1 MLYENKQYYS
11 EGKTM
16 AKKQF
21 KAESKKLLDL
31 MINSIYTN
39 REIFLRELISNC
51 SDAIDKR
58 HFMSLTDSKMAAEF
72 SITLV
77 PDKAARTLAITD
89 NGCGMNKSEMENNLG
104 TIAKSGTLEFK
115 ENQKTDENLIGQ
127 FGVGFY
133 SAFMVADKVTV
144 ISLKAGETQ
153 AYKWESEGA
162 DGYTVT
168 ECEKAEA
175 GTEITL
181 HLKAD
186 DEDCEYGDFL
196 DDYRLTNLIKKYSD
210 YIRYPIKLGDKT
222 LNSMVPLWRKRKS
235 EVKPE
240 EYAQFYKDKFYDF
253 RDPAKVFSAQ
263 VEGNI
268 NYSMLAFVPEK
279 APYDYHTRE
288 YKKGLS
294 LYSGGVLIMEKCS
307 DLLPDYLGF
316 FKGLIDS
323 ADISL
328 NISRE
333 LLQKDRQLRAIATSL
348 EKKLRGEL
356 SKWLKSDREGYEK
369 MFAEFGNSLKLGAYD
384 NFGAKKDDIKDLLLF
399 KTSDDKLATFAEY
412 VSRMKE
418 GQDNIYYASGASVEA
433 IKALPQVEMFLEKGY
448 EILCLFDAIDEFVI
462 KVIENYD
469 GKKFV
474 SVADKNAAAVTD
486 EQKAELEKKS
496 GDSEKLLAKMK
507 EILAGKVKDVRLTAR
522 LKSAAACITSDS
534 EISLEMERVLKAMP
548 GSAGISA
555 DRVLEINP
563 DHSAFVKMGE
573 LDLSGEKFADYTN
586 ALYNAALLQENLAV
600 DDSAALAAL
609 LVKLL

>member
-1 MLYENKQYYS
+1 
-11 EGKTM
+11 M

-58 HFMSLTDSKMAAEF
+58 HYMSLTDSSLAADF
-72 SITLV
+72 VITLT
-77 PDKAARTLAITD
+77 PDKAARTLTIAD
-89 NGCGMNKSEMENNLG
+89 NGCGMDKSDMENNLG

-115 ENQKTDENLIGQ
+115 ESQKTDENLIGQ

-144 ISLKAGETQ
+144 TSLKAGETQ

-162 DGYTVT
+162 DGYTVS
-168 ECEKAEA
+168 ECDGASV
-175 GTEITL
+175 GTSITL

-186 DEDCEYGDFL
+186 DEDCAYGDFL
-196 DDYRLTNLIKKYSD
+196 EDYKLTELVKKYSD

-235 EVKPE
+235 EVKDE
-240 EYAQFYKDKFYDF
+240 EYARFYRDKFYDF
-253 RDPAKVFSAQ
+253 RAPAKVFCSQ

-279 APYDYHTRE
+279 APFDYHTRD
-288 YKKGLS
+288 YKKGLA

-316 FKGLIDS
+316 IKGLVDS

-333 LLQKDRQLRAIATSL
+333 LLQKDRQLRAIAVSL

-356 SKWLKSDREGYEK
+356 AKWLKADREGYEK
-369 MFAEFGNSLKLGAYD
+369 MFAEFGSSLKLGAYD
-384 NFGAKKDDIKDLLLF
+384 NFGAKKDDLKDLLLF
-399 KTSDDKLATFAEY
+399 KSSNEKLTTFAEY

-418 GQDNIYYASGASVEA
+418 GQENIYYASGASADA
-433 IKALPQVEMFLEKGY
+433 IMALPQVEVFLEKGY
-448 EILCLFDAIDEFVI
+448 EILCLTENIDEFVL

-474 SVADKNAAAVTD
+474 SVADKDAAAVTD
-486 EQKAELEKKS
+486 EQKAELEKKA
-496 GDSEKLLAKMK
+496 GDNEKVLAKMK
-507 EILAGKVKDVRLTAR
+507 ELLAGKVKDVRLTAR

-548 GSAGISA
+548 GSGGISA
-555 DRVLEINP
+555 EKVLELNP
-563 DHSAFVKMGE
+563 DHAAFAKMAT
-573 LDLSGEKFADYTN
+573 LDTDGEKFKDYTL
-586 ALYNAALLQENLAV
+586 ALYNAALLQENLPV
-600 DDSAALAAL
+600 DDSAALASL

>member
-1 MLYENKQYYS
+1 
-11 EGKTM
+11 M

-58 HFMSLTDSKMAAEF
+58 HYMSLTDSSLSAEF
-72 SITLV
+72 CIELK
-77 PDKAARTLAITD
+77 PDKAARTLTVID
-89 NGCGMNKSEMENNLG
+89 NGCGMSKAEMENNLG

-115 ENQKTDENLIGQ
+115 ESQKTDENLIGQ

-144 ISLKAGETQ
+144 VSKKAGENS
-153 AYKWESEGA
+153 ANKWVSEGA

-168 ECEKAEA
+168 ECEYDKT

-181 HLKAD
+181 HLKPD
-186 DEDCEYGDFL
+186 DEDCAYGDFL
-196 DDYRLTNLIKKYSD
+196 EGYNLTRLVKKYSD
-210 YIRYPIKLGDKT
+210 YIRYPVKLADKT

-235 EVKPE
+235 EVKDE
-240 EYAQFYKDKFYDF
+240 EYAQFYHDKFYDY
-253 RDPAKVFSAQ
+253 RNPAKVFCAQ

-279 APYDYHTRE
+279 APFDYHTRE

-294 LYSGGVLIMEKCS
+294 LYSGGVLIMEKCA

-316 FKGLIDS
+316 IKGLVDS

-333 LLQKDRQLRAIATSL
+333 LLQKDRQLRAIAVSL

-356 SKWLKSDREGYEK
+356 GKWLKSDREGYEK

-384 NFGAKKDDIKDLLLF
+384 NFGAKKDDLKDLLLF
-399 KTSDDKLATFAEY
+399 RSTLGKLTTFAEY

-418 GQDNIYYASGASVEA
+418 GQENIYYACGLSEET
-433 IKALPQVEMFLEKGY
+433 IKALPQTEVFAEKGY
-448 EILCLFDAIDEFVI
+448 EILCLTDGIDEFVI

-474 SVADKNAAAVTD
+474 SVADKNAAAVSD
-486 EQKAELEKKS
+486 EQKAELDKKADDFS
-496 GDSEKLLAKMK
+496 AVLNKMK
-507 EILAGKVKDVRLTAR
+507 ELLAGKVKDVRLTAR

-534 EISLEMERVLKAMP
+534 EISLEMERVLKTMP
-548 GSAGISA
+548 GSGGITA

-563 DHSAFVKMGE
+563 DHAAVLKMRN
-573 LDLSGEKFADYTN
+573 LDLSGDKFGDYAL
-586 ALYNAALLQENLAV
+586 ALYSAALLQENLPV